1 MLFPLHPCDTRP
13 SASSTRSVPV
23 PSMLA
28 SSRRT
33 PVVNGAGRCWN
44 SVFLELQRLRLA
56 LPLLVSLTWQNHN
69 QRQIDLYKFTRPI
82 SSLQRSWLSALN
94 WFHNIL
100 RHFHFENLQLS
111 SSKNH
116 REHILLHAQWKAAL
130 RALGFEVKKEDVQ
143 ETQRFLGRPA
153 FEGPWSQ
160 KIWIA
165 QWYDET
171 GEWAVSFITHVLVP
185 SCWCF
190 SWATCFWGS
199 PLQLAQLDTG
209 RSEVRKMLADI
220 GKEPLSLARD
230 FFVICKFWCFQDPS
244 QPINFDEFCE
254 MMKGRLPGLVGR
266 RFSFQSKFL
275 EGQVLRKM
283 DSGTLDVAICSYCFP
298 KGADAAVPQLHRMP
312 DKNSRAEIDKA
323 RFMLWRDHLGD
334 LQQKWLNEVIVVV
347 IVVVGGGS
355 SSSFFLSF
363 SPLFFLFFL
372 CCSIDF
378 LTKSCSNSPMGP
390 PLEVFALFDED
401 DKGKIS
407 FRNLK
412 RIAQDRVNRTFLC
425 CVVDPFFGTGTTSW

>member
-69 QRQIDLYKFTRPI
+69 QRQIDLYKLTRPI

-230 FFVICKFWCFQDPS
+230 FFCHLQILVFPG
-244 QPINFDEFCE
+244 PISAHQ
-254 MMKGRLPGLVGR
+254 LWW
-266 RFSFQSKFL
+266 
-275 EGQVLRKM
+275 VLRNDEGKAAR
-283 DSGTLDVAICSYCFP
+283 SGGSTVFLFSQNF
-298 KGADAAVPQLHRMP
+298 
-312 DKNSRAEIDKA
+312 
-323 RFMLWRDHLGD
+323 WRDRSYGKWTQGLWT
-334 LQQKWLNEVIVVV
+334 LQFVATAFQKGLMPQCHNCT
-347 IVVVGGGS
+347 G
-355 SSSFFLSF
+355 
-363 SPLFFLFFL
+363 
-372 CCSIDF
+372 C
-378 LTKSCSNSPMGP
+378 LT
-390 PLEVFALFDED
+390 
-401 DKGKIS
+401 
-407 FRNLK
+407 
-412 RIAQDRVNRTFLC
+412 RT
-425 CVVDPFFGTGTTSW
+425 PEQR